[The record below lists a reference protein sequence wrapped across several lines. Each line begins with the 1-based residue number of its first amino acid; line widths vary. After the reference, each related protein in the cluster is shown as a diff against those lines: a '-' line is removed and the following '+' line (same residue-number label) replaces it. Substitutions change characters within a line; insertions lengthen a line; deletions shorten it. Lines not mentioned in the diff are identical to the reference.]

1 MKNSSLRYAWFL
13 VYFLKT
19 PKVFFLFLMKLE
31 CNWGIKNLRSGKII
45 SKIEDRI
52 LFNIVFFRWFSIQLY
67 FSSIKRYFTL
77 NELLYAHIISSFK
90 TLEIFLLVDMRTK
103 LERGST
109 KATLVK
115 DTMRNYKFFSI
126 LSVQYFMPWYKTK
139 TKIETQPIRMIK
151 NGSPIVR
158 IKRNEIKSQC
168 SISMHLLTSPFVH
181 MWTLLI
187 FYVRVGRPIYLFID
201 HALFSLFFFQ
211 LRVIFLSSFI
221 AMLRVMEVSPPAW
234 RRGEKSFVLAYQKAE
249 KNTLRWFVKPYNF
262 TEICHGAWKEKI
274 WSGMLSMN

>member
-1 MKNSSLRYAWFL
+1 MKNSSLRYAWFP

-115 DTMRNYKFFSI
+115 DTMNKFFSI

-139 TKIETQPIRMIK
+139 QKSKHNQFEWLKM
-151 NGSPIVR
+151 VR
-158 IKRNEIKSQC
+158 Q
-168 SISMHLLTSPFVH
+168 
-181 MWTLLI
+181 
-187 FYVRVGRPIYLFID
+187 
-201 HALFSLFFFQ
+201 
-211 LRVIFLSSFI
+211 
-221 AMLRVMEVSPPAW
+221 
-234 RRGEKSFVLAYQKAE
+234 SFVL
-249 KNTLRWFVKPYNF
+249 
-262 TEICHGAWKEKI
+262 KETK
-274 WSGMLSMN
+274 